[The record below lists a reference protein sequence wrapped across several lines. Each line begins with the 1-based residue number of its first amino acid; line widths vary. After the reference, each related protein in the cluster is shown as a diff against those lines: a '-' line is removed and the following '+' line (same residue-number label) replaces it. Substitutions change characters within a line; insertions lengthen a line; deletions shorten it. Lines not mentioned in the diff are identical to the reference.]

1 MNPTAPE
8 RSSEFRAVEGGG
20 ERHNGTV
27 LLVEAYTAIWL
38 ILFGIVFVTF
48 RKQRR
53 LEARLELLETAIRKA
68 RKESS

>member
-27 LLVEAYTAIWL
+27 LLVEAYSAIWL
-38 ILFGIVFVTF
+38 ILFGIVFLTF
-48 RKQRR
+48 RKQRKLLDRPFR
-53 LEARLELLETAIRKA
+53 LIRDDI
-68 RKESS
+68 RGCIR